1 MGIQRIKVLGVP
13 VDILRP
19 EDLEIE
25 ILELLA
31 KPGTKQI
38 VFLSIWDLMRARR
51 RGEFQDCINNADL
64 IIPVSKSIISG
75 ANFLK
80 KEIPVRYNP
89 FSLVINVLSILDAH
103 FKSVYLLG
111 SRGQTLHT
119 AERNVRDTFPTLK
132 IVGRYV
138 GYYPRSMES
147 DIIQSIHK
155 TSPSLVLV
163 SEGIK
168 DKVCWV
174 YKRRDKFN
182 NSIFLYYN
190 ECFGIFSKRIKRVD
204 EKTFERGHEIYHEI
218 LRNPFKIL
226 LLFVFIK
233 YALTLLCYKIFKSN

>member
-1 MGIQRIKVLGVP
+1 MGVQRIKVLGVP

-19 EDLEIE
+19 EDLEME
-25 ILELLA
+25 VLELLA

-38 VFLSIWDLMRARR
+38 VFLSIWDLMKARR

-64 IIPVSKSIISG
+64 IIPVSKSIIRG

-89 FSLVINVLSILDAH
+89 FSVVINVLSVLDSH

-119 AERNVRDTFPTLK
+119 AERNVRDTFPSLK

-138 GYYPRSMES
+138 GYYPKTMEN
-147 DIIQSIHK
+147 DIVASIYK
-155 TSPSLVLV
+155 TSPSLVLI

-168 DKVCWV
+168 DKNCWA
-174 YKRRDKFN
+174 YKRRDKFSS
-182 NSIFLYYN
+182 SIFLYYRD
-190 ECFGIFSKRIKRVD
+190 CLGIFSKRIKRVD
-204 EKTFERGHEIYHEI
+204 EKTFERGHEIYHEV
-218 LRNPFKIL
+218 LRNPFKIF
-226 LLFVFIK
+226 LLFIYLK
-233 YALTLLCYKIFKSN
+233 YVLTLLCYKILKK

>member
-1 MGIQRIKVLGVP
+1 MGVQRIKVLGVP

-19 EDLEIE
+19 EDLEME
-25 ILELLA
+25 VLELLA

-38 VFLSIWDLMRARR
+38 VFLSIWDLMKARR

-64 IIPVSKSIISG
+64 IIPVSKSIIRG

-89 FSLVINVLSILDAH
+89 FSVVINVLSVLDSH

-119 AERNVRDTFPTLK
+119 AERNVRDTFPSLK

-138 GYYPRSMES
+138 GYYPKTMEN
-147 DIIQSIHK
+147 DIVASIYK
-155 TSPSLVLV
+155 TSPSLVLI

-168 DKVCWV
+168 DKNCWA
-174 YKRRDKFN
+174 YKRRDKFSS
-182 NSIFLYYN
+182 SIFLYYRD
-190 ECFGIFSKRIKRVD
+190 CLGIFSKRIKRVD
-204 EKTFERGHEIYHEI
+204 EKTFERGHEIYHEV

-226 LLFVFIK
+226 LLFIYLK
-233 YALTLLCYKIFKSN
+233 YVLTLLCYKILKK